1 MTIANKIKQY
11 RDQHELTQAQFAEA
25 GGLTREVIQSIE
37 NERNTNPTLDTLEG
51 IARAMG
57 ISIDELVKE

>member
-57 ISIDELVKE
+57 VTLMDILKE